1 VHRALLYSISGAF
14 ELPSDKKSAEFSKTN
29 WGDYTLIT
37 PRGDKVIKR
46 ASVFLKTINS
56 LKEEQWADIF
66 KVALSFRT
74 SSPGGKHHKAVQET
88 EADMVSAEETES
100 DGDELV
106 DPRYNDD
113 DIPNAQ

>member
-1 VHRALLYSISGAF
+1 MHRALLYSISGAF

-37 PRGDKVIKR
+37 PHGNKVIKR
-46 ASVFLKTINS
+46 ASVFLKTIKN

-74 SSPGGKHHKAVQET
+74 TGLAGKKAVQEAKT
-88 EADMVSAEETES
+88 EMLSAEQTES

-106 DPRYNDD
+106 DPRYNDP
-113 DIPNAQ
+113 DILDVQ

>member
-1 VHRALLYSISGAF
+1 MHRALLYSITGTF

-29 WGDYTLIT
+29 WGDYSLIT
-37 PRGDKVIKR
+37 PRGDKVVKR

-66 KVALSFRT
+66 KVALLFNAT
-74 SSPGGKHHKAVQET
+74 GKQRKSLKET
-88 EADMVSAEETES
+88 EAELVSAEATES

-106 DPRYNDD
+106 DPRYDN
-113 DIPNAQ
+113 ISTANRVSE